1 MKHQESDIQ
10 RECIK
15 WFRLRFKEPK
25 YLIFAVPNGGKR
37 NRIEAAIMKAEGVRA
52 GVADLI
58 IISNHKL
65 FFIEMKAAKT
75 VQTETQIEFEKI
87 VNRLGF
93 DYYLCRSFDD
103 FKNVIEKE
111 LLTKN

>member
-1 MKHQESDIQ
+1 MKHKESDLQ
-10 RECIK
+10 KSCVN
-15 WFRLRFKEPK
+15 WFRLRYKEPN

-52 GVADLI
+52 GVADLVI
-58 IISNHKL
+58 VTTRKL

-75 VQTETQIEFEKI
+75 VQTDNQIEFEKI
-87 VNRLGF
+87 VNGLGF

-103 FKNVIEKE
+103 FKYVIEKE
-111 LLTKN
+111 LN